1 MVDWGIMAWFN
12 RAKKGSQ
19 RRRQRKLTGAQQWV
33 IVLSILPLALGLG
46 NLARAALALRY
57 DTILPDLPMRVGLTY
72 LAAMGGLWGLIF
84 ITCAVGLVR
93 FHRWGRWTTLAAA
106 TLYQSHVWLNH
117 FLFDANDYARQ
128 VWPRDAALTLLML
141 ISIWG
146 PLNWPSIRKVFQKN
160 D

>member
-1 MVDWGIMAWFN
+1 MAGSN
-12 RAKKGSQ
+12 RAQEGSQ
-19 RRRQRKLTGAQQWV
+19 RQRRSKLTEPQRWV
-33 IVLSILPLALGLG
+33 IVLSILPLTLGLG

-57 DTILPDLPMRVGLTY
+57 NAILSDVPMTVGLTY
-72 LAAMGGLWGLIF
+72 LAAMGGLWGLTF
-84 ITCAVGLVR
+84 VVCAIGLVR
-93 FHRWGRWTTLAAA
+93 FHHWGRWATLAAT
-106 TLYQSHVWLNH
+106 TLYQAHAWLNH

-128 VWPRDAALTLLML
+128 VWPRDAALTLLLL

>member
-1 MVDWGIMAWFN
+1 
-12 RAKKGSQ
+12 
-19 RRRQRKLTGAQQWV
+19 V
-33 IVLSILPLALGLG
+33 IVLSTLPLILGLG

-57 DTILPDLPMRVGLTY
+57 DAILPNLPMRADLVY
-72 LAAMGGLWGLIF
+72 LAAMGGFWGSIF
-84 ITCAVGLVR
+84 VVCTAGLVR
-93 FHRWGRWTTLAAA
+93 FHRWGRWATLVAA
-106 TLYQSHVWLNH
+106 TLYQAHVWLNH
-117 FLFDANDYARQ
+117 FLFDANEYARQ

>member
-1 MVDWGIMAWFN
+1 LERSYSRHKV
-12 RAKKGSQ
+12 RPS
-19 RRRQRKLTGAQQWV
+19 LTGPQKWV
-33 IVLSILPLALGLG
+33 IVLSVLPLALGLG

-57 DTILPDLPMRVGLTY
+57 DAILPNLPMRVGLVY

-84 ITCAVGLVR
+84 VVCAIGLVR
-93 FHRWGRWTTLAAA
+93 FHHWGRWATLAAA
-106 TLYQSHVWLNH
+106 TLYQAHVWLNH

-128 VWPRDAALTLLML
+128 VWPRDAALTLLL
-141 ISIWG
+141 LVSIWG